1 MDTKNSFISKIN
13 MDNSIKTSPNKVS
26 ENSSELCSSGRNLQ
40 NTNTRKVH
48 FNQKKT
54 IKYFNKN
61 SDSEIEDKN
70 SDSEIE
76 DNHLIIDKDPTDIYD
91 ENEKEIVEDSDNS
104 DDETNKHKHHE
115 LIKNVK
121 NMFFNKYE
129 HLDNYKNK
137 KIIYELCKILVDKIP
152 EFANNPIAYLN
163 TLESSIKE
171 ISNPTLENISQNN
184 ILNDN

>member
-1 MDTKNSFISKIN
+1 MDTKNSFISKIS
-13 MDNSIKTSPNKVS
+13 MDNSIKTSTNKVS
-26 ENSSELCSSGRNLQ
+26 GNLQ

-61 SDSEIEDKN
+61 SDSEIEDK
-70 SDSEIE
+70 
-76 DNHLIIDKDPTDIYD
+76 HLIIDKDPTDIYD

-115 LIKNVK
+115 IIKNVK